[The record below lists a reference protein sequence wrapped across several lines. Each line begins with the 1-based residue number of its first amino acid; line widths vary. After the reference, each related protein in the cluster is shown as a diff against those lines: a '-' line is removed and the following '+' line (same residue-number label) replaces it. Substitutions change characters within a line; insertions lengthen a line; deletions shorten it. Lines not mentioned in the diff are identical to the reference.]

1 MSATYFNKTS
11 DAPATTRRLED
22 EVLQSAE
29 EAVLTNPASSA
40 VLLGQDNPHTENTVK
55 AGSGESPPNYQR
67 ALARQVAQQPFTAA
81 LIAFGTGALLIAIM
95 RSLIRR
101 RRNRS

>member
-29 EAVLTNPASSA
+29 EAVLTNPTSTAM
-40 VLLGQDNPHTENTVK
+40 LPGQGDPQAAK
-55 AGSGESPPNYQR
+55 AGNAESPPQYQR
-67 ALARQVAQQPFTAA
+67 ALARQIAHQPFTAA
-81 LIAFGTGALLIAIM
+81 LLAFGAGAMVIVLM
-95 RSLIRR
+95 RSIISRR
-101 RRNRS
+101 RDRS